1 MRCGGYVKTTA
12 GCLLVLAAVTSVA
25 GQKIPGVPMPVRF
38 EDSARYRWMHKPV
51 LEARLLDDME
61 DLAPWSRK
69 ATFGYAVPV
78 PPHAEM
84 TLSTEYFKSGEHA
97 IRFRSRTDYGKP
109 GPQMGRPFG
118 SESIVRNF
126 DGEDWSAYNRL
137 SFWVRPEIPGFHVVS
152 LLTSLHN
159 DGKIELPGKAGVT
172 PGLARLGLNFLI
184 LNNHAWNHVVWEI
197 PDLPRD
203 KVTGIE
209 FQYRLQGHE
218 PGAADQVTYYFD
230 RLELE
235 RVNADYFEGWNVAPG
250 RIAYSHSGYQA
261 GASKTA
267 IASGLDAGYFQVI
280 DQATGET
287 ALKKSVSRE
296 KTNLGE
302 FLVLNFSELRRPGEY
317 LLRVGDMVSQP
328 FRIGPDIWTDTIWKS
343 MNYFF
348 CQRCGYS
355 VPGIHGVCHRDWQ
368 GVHGDRRIIIN
379 GGWHDAGDTCQG
391 LANTGE
397 AVYAMFSLAE
407 RLRLR
412 GEHPELA
419 RRLVEEGRW
428 GLEWILKTSFG
439 DGFRIVWATHDFWT
453 DGILDDFDDVTAP
466 AVEDSGH
473 NFVAASAE
481 AIASRVYREE
491 DSVFASYCLKSA
503 QADWR
508 SAVEGSGGGTR
519 RFGPLQTA
527 SAGVL
532 ASVELFRV
540 AGDRQYADEAVRLAD
555 VILSYQQR
563 TYLRELDFPLAGF
576 FWESPAKEFML
587 HESHLG
593 DMQGPVLALTQLCEA
608 FPAHPEWMRWY
619 TGVVLYSEYLKAIAR
634 YTEPYGMLPESLY
647 KGDEYLRLPEK
658 PKDVLGY
665 RMPTQQDFREQV
677 LNGIKV
683 GSRYYLRLFPVW
695 FERRGNHGI
704 LLPKAKALAVAA
716 HLRSDLACAQLAERQ
731 LEWAVGRNPFSQSTM
746 TGEGYDFVPHY
757 SAMSGNIVG
766 SLPVGIETYRN
777 HDIPYWP
784 VHNHM
789 NPKETWVRPVAQW
802 ISSVRDL
809 GGAALVVGRTDPGA
823 DGPVRFR
830 EELTGDVSEVTPH
843 ISGSFRIPL
852 PQGIYTVSRGGL
864 HTRITLLPAAVYD
877 LDFRS
882 RAFFDFTL
890 SHSTAG
896 DNRIQVEATVHGTGM
911 HSLSIR
917 SDGVRFEQPSR
928 KVEVG
933 EGGSHT
939 VRWTGVVESARAPW
953 VVVVI
958 PDGDVTHRKEITSL
972 LR

>member
-1 MRCGGYVKTTA
+1 MIPGFSRQQTKRYQGRVPGRRSGHEWTKAAC
-12 GCLLVLAAVTSVA
+12 VLILAVAASVA
-25 GQKIPGVPMPVRF
+25 AQEMQNKPMPLRF
-38 EDSARYRWMHKPV
+38 EDTARYRWMHKPV

-172 PGLARLGLNFLI
+172 SGLARLGLNFLI

-466 AVEDSGH
+466 AVKDSGH

-665 RMPTQQDFREQV
+665 RMPSQLPRAGVEWHKGGFPV
-677 LNGIKV
+677 LPPAVSGLVRKTRQSRDPAAESE
-683 GSRYYLRLFPVW
+683 GSRRRCSPARRPGVRSVGRAPARVGCRPQPFLTKHHD
-695 FERRGNHGI
+695 RRG
-704 LLPKAKALAVAA
+704 
-716 HLRSDLACAQLAERQ
+716 LRFCSPLQRNVRQHCRLTSSRYRNLSESRHPLLACAQSHESEGNLGAPGRSVDLERKGSG
-731 LEWAVGRNPFSQSTM
+731 WCSAGRGT
-746 TGEGYDFVPHY
+746 H
-757 SAMSGNIVG
+757 G
-766 SLPVGIETYRN
+766 SRC
-777 HDIPYWP
+777 
-784 VHNHM
+784 
-789 NPKETWVRPVAQW
+789 
-802 ISSVRDL
+802 
-809 GGAALVVGRTDPGA
+809 
-823 DGPVRFR
+823 
-830 EELTGDVSEVTPH
+830 
-843 ISGSFRIPL
+843 
-852 PQGIYTVSRGGL
+852 
-864 HTRITLLPAAVYD
+864 
-877 LDFRS
+877 
-882 RAFFDFTL
+882 
-890 SHSTAG
+890 
-896 DNRIQVEATVHGTGM
+896 
-911 HSLSIR
+911 
-917 SDGVRFEQPSR
+917 
-928 KVEVG
+928 
-933 EGGSHT
+933 
-939 VRWTGVVESARAPW
+939 
-953 VVVVI
+953 
-958 PDGDVTHRKEITSL
+958 
-972 LR
+972 